1 MGSTDRQREQAA
13 AGLEQVAFL
22 ARAQAWHGEGTPAL
36 PPTQAAVLRMLS
48 AMPHGMRARQIA
60 DRLGI
65 SAASLSDSLKAL
77 EARGWIRRRADP
89 ADGRAALVGLSVQ
102 GRRLAARLQHPQH
115 GLMSLMSNLPE
126 ADVAALLRVSQL
138 LVAEAQRQGLAT
150 GVRTCLGCRF
160 FRPYSS
166 GEAARPHVCA
176 FVGKPF
182 AEIDLRI
189 DCAEH
194 EPAAAAE
201 AATAQARFLRVD
213 AVPD

>member
-1 MGSTDRQREQAA
+1 MITTDRQREQAA

-22 ARAQAWHGEGTPAL
+22 ARAQAWHGGGAPAL
-36 PPTQAAVLRMLS
+36 PPTQAGVLRMLS
-48 AMPHGMRARQIA
+48 AMPHGMRARHIA

-65 SAASLSDSLKAL
+65 SAASLSDSLKTL

-89 ADGRAALVGLSVQ
+89 SDGRAALVGLSVS
-102 GRRLAARLQHPQH
+102 GRRTAARLQHPQH
-115 GLMSLMSNLPE
+115 GLALLMRELP
-126 ADVAALLRVSQL
+126 ATDIAALLRVSQL
-138 LVAEAQRQGLAT
+138 LVAEAQRQGLAK

-160 FRPYSS
+160 FQPYSS
-166 GEAARPHVCA
+166 GDAARPHVCA

-189 DCAEH
+189 DCGER
-194 EPAAAAE
+194 EPAAAAA
-201 AATAQARFLRVD
+201 AATAHARFLRVD